1 MMRYTSIT
9 PILFQEKKLWAIFPC
24 HGRRNPSK
32 GNEHY
37 PLDGSLII
45 KPYDMNTETHQF
57 QAEVRQLLDIVINAL
72 YSDREIFVRELVS
85 NASDALEKLRVK
97 QLTDSNVY
105 QPEKAAEISI
115 TTDKDAKTITIQDS
129 GIGMTEADLVENLG
143 TIAHSGTKKFLE
155 ALKQKQEGGTD
166 LIGQFGVGF
175 YSSFMVAD
183 HVEVFT
189 HAAEPDAAS
198 LRWASEGRDGY
209 TIEHLDET
217 LDRGTRIVIHL
228 KEEYAEFSQEYRV
241 RELLRRYSNFVA
253 FPLNFNGEHINT
265 VQAIWSK
272 SKNDIKPEEY
282 DEFYQF
288 IAHTDEKPLTYM
300 HFSADA
306 PIMLNAL
313 LFVPKKNPEMFG
325 FGRVD
330 PNVALYCKRVL
341 IDAKPEGLLP
351 EWLRFL
357 NGVVDSE
364 DLPLNISREMLQ
376 DNTLVRKI
384 SDIITKRFLKHLEK
398 LSKDDKAAFDDFY
411 AQFSRY
417 LKEGA
422 VTSWPNKE
430 ALGKLLRFE
439 STATEAGEMTSFE
452 DYVTRMKENQ
462 SAIYALTGP
471 TRAHLEN
478 SPYLEA
484 FKARGYEVAFFTDH
498 GDEFVLDSLSS
509 VCDKPVTMIDRADVE
524 LPELEEDRKD
534 DLPEAD
540 ATALEDWMKEQYP
553 DKFSKV
559 SLGKRLV
566 SAPAVALQ
574 SGDDMGPEMRAY
586 MKAMGQEVPESHPQL
601 ELNPG
606 NPLVK
611 KLSSLRTENPELAKL
626 VADQIANTALLRAGM
641 LDDPAILA
649 QSSQALMEQLL
660 LDK

>member
-1 MMRYTSIT
+1 
-9 PILFQEKKLWAIFPC
+9 
-24 HGRRNPSK
+24 
-32 GNEHY
+32 
-37 PLDGSLII
+37 
-45 KPYDMNTETHQF
+45 MNTETHQF

-97 QLTDSNVY
+97 QLTDKNIY
-105 QPEKAAEISI
+105 QPEKASEISI

-155 ALKQKQEGGTD
+155 ALKQKQEGGSD

-175 YSSFMVAD
+175 YSSFMVAEQ
-183 HVEVFT
+183 VEVFT
-189 HAAEPDAAS
+189 HSAEPDAAS

-209 TIEHLDET
+209 TIEHLEET

-253 FPLNFNGEHINT
+253 FPLNFNGEHVNT

-272 SKNDIKPEEY
+272 SKSEIKPEEY

-288 IAHTDEKPLTYM
+288 IAHTEEKPLTYM

-306 PIMLNAL
+306 PIVLNAL
-313 LFVPKKNPEMFG
+313 LFVPKTNPEMFG

-330 PNVALYCKRVL
+330 ANVALYCKRVL

-384 SDIITKRFLKHLEK
+384 SDIITKRFLKHLDK
-398 LSKDDKAAFDDFY
+398 LAKDDKDAYKDFY
-411 AQFSRY
+411 TQFSRY
-417 LKEGA
+417 LKEGV
-422 VTSWPNKE
+422 VTAWPHKE

-439 STATEAGEMTSFE
+439 STATENGETTSFE
-452 DYVTRMKENQ
+452 DYVTRMKEGQN
-462 SAIYALTGP
+462 AIYALTGP
-471 TRAHLEN
+471 SRAHLEN

-498 GDEFVLDSLSS
+498 GDEFVLDSLST
-509 VCDKPVTMIDRADVE
+509 VCEKAVTLIDRADVE

-534 DLPEAD
+534 DLPAEE
-540 ATALEDWMKEQYP
+540 ATALEEWLKEQYP
-553 DKFSKV
+553 DQFSKIT
-559 SLGKRLV
+559 LGKRLV
-566 SAPAVALQ
+566 SGPAVALQ

-586 MKAMGQEVPESHPQL
+586 MKAMGQEVPETHPQL

-611 KLSSLRTENPELAKL
+611 KLSALRTENPALAKM

-641 LDDPAILA
+641 LDDPAVLA